1 MIKYTESNYHIKK
14 MIRRGGLPI
23 MIRILKNMLIAPNLD
38 LASTHYKKKNSSNL
52 IVLKSFLVD
61 DPKILIFH
69 KNNFK

>member
-38 LASTHYKKKNSSNL
+38 LASTHYNKKKLIKLDCAKIVSSG
-52 IVLKSFLVD
+52 
-61 DPKILIFH
+61 
-69 KNNFK
+69 